1 MPLRSVEEIVHRQ
14 GRRWAL
20 LAEAG
25 RRAAQRTTRRCI
37 ALSRLPESGAEELG
51 RTLAERLDYGF
62 FDIEIV
68 DQIAR
73 AAGIQRQLVA
83 GVDEHVRSVIDR
95 YVTDSFS
102 SGVFTESDYLRALVR
117 AVHTLSERG
126 MAVILGRGSPFIL
139 TADQGLRVLVV
150 GDRTSRV
157 ERLVAR
163 EGRGVAQAGQ
173 RLEEREAERREF
185 LRPHFGVD
193 PDDPSL
199 YDLVINTGTL
209 GMDCAAAMGIEVLAR
224 RPA

>member
-14 GRRWAL
+14 GRRWEL
-20 LAEAG
+20 LANAG
-25 RRAAQRTTRRCI
+25 RRAAQCTTRRCI

-51 RTLAERLDYGF
+51 RILAERLDYGF

-102 SGVFTESDYLRALVR
+102 AGAFTESDYLRALVR

-139 TADQGLRVLVV
+139 TAEQALRVLVV
-150 GDRTSRV
+150 ADRTSRV
-157 ERLVAR
+157 ERLAAR
-163 EGRGVAQAGQ
+163 EG
-173 RLEEREAERREF
+173 LEVVEAERLLDQREAGRHEF
-185 LRPHFGVD
+185 LHHHFGVD
-193 PDDPSL
+193 PDDPAL

-209 GMDCAAAMGIEVLAR
+209 GMDCAAAVVLEALAR
-224 RPA
+224 RTA